1 MFHNSEV
8 HRGELQVFIK
18 TTTVTIQND
27 SGDNKT
33 YQDTLIGENSQLRQ
47 KIQRMEEKSSAT
59 LQESLRTMDE
69 IKQHHYEREQ
79 ENATFVNSLR
89 VQHAMQIDQITAE
102 RQ

>member
-33 YQDTLIGENSQLRQ
+33 Y
-47 KIQRMEEKSSAT
+47 
-59 LQESLRTMDE
+59 
-69 IKQHHYEREQ
+69 
-79 ENATFVNSLR
+79 
-89 VQHAMQIDQITAE
+89 
-102 RQ
+102 

>member
-1 MFHNSEV
+1 
-8 HRGELQVFIK
+8 
-18 TTTVTIQND
+18 
-27 SGDNKT
+27 
-33 YQDTLIGENSQLRQ
+33 
-47 KIQRMEEKSSAT
+47 MEEKSSAT